1 LNIAQIKKLS
11 QELSGEVT
19 ETRRYLHAHPEV
31 SWKEIET
38 SRYIERR
45 LTELGLRNIK
55 RGFGGTEIGVTAD
68 LTGEADGPTVA
79 LRSDIDA
86 LPVVEENDVAYRSC
100 NTGAMHAC
108 GHDGHMSVLL
118 GTAKVLSLLKSEIKG
133 NIRFIFQPAEEIGLP
148 SGAQVMID
156 DGVLE
161 GVSMIGGMHI
171 WSFVRT
177 GIVQWR
183 NGPVMASSD
192 RFNVKFTGKGGHG
205 AMPHLAVDPITAAAN
220 YVSAIQTIASR
231 ELNPT
236 DTAVV
241 SIGKLEAGE
250 TFNIIPNTADIIG
263 TLRSFTPEVRS
274 SQEERLRRMADG
286 IASAY
291 RCTAETSV
299 TYLLPSVVNHPEAT
313 EMLREAATLVADAD
327 NVEES
332 DPLMV
337 SEDFS
342 FYLEKIPGTFFFVGA
357 GNETKGT
364 DYPHHSPHFN
374 LDEDALV
381 TGVAVMSS
389 FALSAIEKLR

>member
-1 LNIAQIKKLS
+1 LDIS
-11 QELSGEVT
+11 PEVT

-38 SRYIERR
+38 SRYIERK
-45 LTELGLRNIK
+45 LTELGLANVK
-55 RGFGGTEIGVTAD
+55 RGFGGTETGVTAD
-68 LTGEADGPTVA
+68 LIGETPGPTVA
-79 LRSDIDA
+79 LRADIDA
-86 LPVVEENDVAYRSC
+86 LPVAEENDVAYRSC
-100 NTGAMHAC
+100 NAGAMHAC
-108 GHDGHMSVLL
+108 GHDGHSSVLL
-118 GTAKVLSLLKSEIKG
+118 GAAKVLSSLKSKIAG
-133 NIRFIFQPAEEIGLP
+133 NIRFIFQPAEEVGLP
-148 SGAQVMID
+148 SGAKVMID

-161 GVSMIGGMHI
+161 GVSVIGGMHL
-171 WSFVRT
+171 WSFVRA
-177 GIVQWR
+177 GVVQWR

-220 YVSAIQTIASR
+220 FVGAIQTITSR
-231 ELNPT
+231 ELNPI

-274 SQEERLRRMADG
+274 SMEERLRRIADG

-291 RCTAETSV
+291 RCTAETTV

-313 EMLREAATLVADAD
+313 ELLRQVAVDATGTD

-332 DPLMV
+332 GPLMV

-342 FYLEKIPGTFFFVGA
+342 FYLEKIPGTFFFIGA
-357 GNETKGT
+357 GNESKNT
-364 DYPHHSPHFN
+364 DYPHHSPRFDI
-374 LDEDALV
+374 DEDALV
-381 TGVAVMSS
+381 TGVIMMSS
-389 FALSAIEKLR
+389 FALASIVKLR